1 MFSQRALE
9 IQLRKILHVTVNIS
23 CRWVTLEYNC
33 LFESSG
39 LLIHTHWYWSN
50 PVSGEGPNNSMPIT
64 MMTYPRTIRGTLSA
78 YNTIYN
84 RKINIFKDNI
94 EESKWFCNACCKIWI
109 DFSFWKLVVKYCE
122 LWHIWPVACVG
133 KRNKKIAYQSVRHV
147 PHNWRR
153 YCVKYWC
160 AKKN

>member
-23 CRWVTLEYNC
+23 CRWVTFEYNC

-84 RKINIFKDNI
+84 RKINIFKDTI

-109 DFSFWKLVVKYCE
+109 DFSFWKLVVSIVNFDISDLLHVLEKE
-122 LWHIWPVACVG
+122 
-133 KRNKKIAYQSVRHV
+133 RKKLLTNLSDMYPTIGDDIV
-147 PHNWRR
+147 
-153 YCVKYWC
+153 
-160 AKKN
+160 